1 MSEKLPQLQDAIFVA
16 LRQLYPTLT
25 DTQRVN
31 MYLLHRPIIQHG
43 MDAVT
48 AADMREE
55 WLKKEYDARVKRM
68 ELATIF
74 AQGYAGQYPVKN

>member
-1 MSEKLPQLQDAIFVA
+1 MTEKLPQLQDVFIYT

-48 AADMREE
+48 AADMRER

-68 ELATIF
+68 ELASIF
-74 AQGYAGQYPVKN
+74 ARRSAG

>member
-1 MSEKLPQLQDAIFVA
+1 MSEKIPQLQDVLVYT
-16 LRQLYPTLT
+16 LRQLYPALT

-48 AADMREE
+48 AADMREY
-55 WLKKEYDARVKRM
+55 WLKKEYEKKRV
-68 ELATIF
+68 
-74 AQGYAGQYPVKN
+74 